1 MKVVLNGTCSECYQ
15 VTDLVLSEKTKEI
28 VCPTC
33 GHSVPPLDEG
43 AMASLAKDQ
52 SKRNM
57 MGLAGAAAFLLAAL
71 LFFGFTANSGGGE
84 PGAMKAMPGNAMG
97 YLVGSVVLFLASL
110 GLGYVAS
117 SNTYVCEF

>member
-1 MKVVLNGTCSECYQ
+1 
-15 VTDLVLSEKTKEI
+15 
-28 VCPTC
+28 
-33 GHSVPPLDEG
+33 
-43 AMASLAKDQ
+43 
-52 SKRNM
+52 M

-84 PGAMKAMPGNAMG
+84 PGALKSLPSGAMG